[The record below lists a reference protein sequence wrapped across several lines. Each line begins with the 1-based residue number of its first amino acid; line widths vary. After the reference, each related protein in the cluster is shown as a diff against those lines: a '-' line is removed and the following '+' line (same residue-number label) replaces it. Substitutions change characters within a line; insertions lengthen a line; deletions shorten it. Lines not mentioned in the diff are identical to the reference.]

1 MLRLTTEKARAFNQV
16 VPDFGMLASI
26 ISTTTISSN
35 GENVPRDEI
44 QGLVAGCP
52 SEKNW
57 DGSPLYF
64 YKGVWYPFFAIRGA
78 LSFQQHFIARDTD
91 IILTSMPKSGTT
103 WLKALAF
110 SVVNRNIYSPT
121 ESPLLTTPSHDL
133 VRFFEID
140 LYSKS
145 QLPDLEQLPSPRI
158 FSSHSHYETLPQSI
172 RSSPGCKIVYIC
184 RNPLDQLVSY
194 FHFSRKFKRENVKP
208 LSSIDEGFDNVCRGI
223 QSQGPFWDSVLGY
236 WKASLERPDKVLF
249 LKYEDLKDDITF
261 NLKKLAEFLGL
272 PFSEKE
278 EKEGV
283 IEEISRLCSF
293 DNLRNLEVNRTGVRP
308 LGTPNTTIYD
318 NTGKPL
324 QNSSHHFANPHEVGV
339 GEINPHKA
347 LNPGLVFETTT
358 EDYLQ
363 FLCYYGYPEKNIR
376 SMSKT
381 NFNCPRINID
391 RLISNINYPSISISN
406 LDRHK
411 PAQTIKRT
419 VTNVGCP
426 NATYISRVHAPVG
439 LEVKVFPNKI
449 AFVEGLTR
457 VSFKVLFDGKE
468 ASNGYNFGSV
478 TWFDG
483 RHSVRLS
490 FASYGPFW
498 DSVLGYWKASLE
510 RPDKVGDWC
519 NDLTPS
525 MAERFLK
532 IVEEKLADSGLSFKT
547 TTFSSNGENVPT
559 DEIQGLVAGFPSE
572 KNWDGSPLYFYK
584 GVWYPAFAIRGAI
597 SFRQHFIARDT
608 DIILASMPKSG
619 TTWLKALAFSVV
631 NRSIYSP
638 TESPLLTTPPHDLV
652 RFFEVDLYAKHQ
664 LPDLEQLPSPRI
676 FSSHSHYEAMP
687 QSIRGSGCKIVYI
700 CRNPLDQLVSA
711 FHFFR
716 KFKRENVRP
725 LSSIDDDF
733 DNVCWI
739 RIVLERPDKVLF
751 LKYEDLKDDI
761 TFNLKKLAEFLGI
774 PFTDKEEKDGVI
786 EEISKLCSFDNL
798 RNLEVNRTGVRP
810 MGTPNSAFFRKAKVG
825 DWCNDLTPSMAERF
839 LKIVEEKLA
848 GSGLSFKVISSF
860 KSSYFKNSTLSGLS
874 KLAFQYPN
882 TLSQKGP
889 KTLDT
894 KTNIVEIVIN

>member
-510 RPDKVGDWC
+510 RPDKV
-519 NDLTPS
+519 
-525 MAERFLK
+525 
-532 IVEEKLADSGLSFKT
+532 
-547 TTFSSNGENVPT
+547 
-559 DEIQGLVAGFPSE
+559 
-572 KNWDGSPLYFYK
+572 
-584 GVWYPAFAIRGAI
+584 
-597 SFRQHFIARDT
+597 
-608 DIILASMPKSG
+608 
-619 TTWLKALAFSVV
+619 
-631 NRSIYSP
+631 
-638 TESPLLTTPPHDLV
+638 
-652 RFFEVDLYAKHQ
+652 
-664 LPDLEQLPSPRI
+664 
-676 FSSHSHYEAMP
+676 
-687 QSIRGSGCKIVYI
+687 
-700 CRNPLDQLVSA
+700 
-711 FHFFR
+711 
-716 KFKRENVRP
+716 
-725 LSSIDDDF
+725 
-733 DNVCWI
+733 
-739 RIVLERPDKVLF
+739 LF